1 MSILLIGAGR
11 MGSALLKGW
20 LDRGIKSISV
30 VEPKPS
36 APLRKLAKAKKI
48 ALFAVPSS
56 VQRKPSVCV
65 VAIKPQV
72 LKGEAATLAGFA
84 QGGAL
89 MISIAAGTSIE
100 ALTQAWGRK
109 ARIIRAMPNMPE
121 FAAADRP
128 LTLLH
133 QPNSGVA
140 AARNTGIAAAQGTLI
155 APIDADD
162 LWAAS
167 YLEQL
172 VQRLLESPPTVG
184 VVYAWS
190 VEIDEQDAP
199 IGGFQ
204 AAQIEGWVYPTLL
217 CHNFLGNA
225 SATLIRRARLDQVG
239 GYPESLRLQ
248 QAQGCEDLDLYLRL
262 ARVCEF
268 RVVPAFLVQY
278 RQQTQSMSRCF
289 ETMTR
294 SQSLVLA
301 SQDPPPPGWLLA
313 MAQSSFYL
321 LIARR
326 CSGQGDWAA
335 AQHWVR
341 SAYRV
346 DPLSRWLRPGSR
358 WLAWKSAANQTHRR
372 LPTGSAPGQW
382 PDRRAVQRRLWASSG
397 LHWVL
402 KTLVGGAGQRS
413 HQPLHLGQ
421 RLAKLWRGI
430 L

>member
-1 MSILLIGAGR
+1 MD
-11 MGSALLKGW
+11 GSAVCQGLSGPLV
-20 LDRGIKSISV
+20 SV
-30 VEPKPS
+30 IVP
-36 APLRKLAKAKKI
+36 AYNAAAWI
-48 ALFAVPSS
+48 A
-56 VQRKPSVCV
+56 R
-65 VAIKPQV
+65 
-72 LKGEAATLAGFA
+72 TLTA
-84 QGGAL
+84 
-89 MISIAAGTSIE
+89 IAAQTYAHLEVWVVDDGSSDQTAQIVR
-100 ALTQAWGRK
+100 GF
-109 ARIIRAMPNMPE
+109 IPE
-121 FAAADRP
+121 FAAADRH
-128 LTLLH
+128 LTLLY
-133 QPNSGVA
+133 QPHSGVA

-167 YLEQL
+167 YLENL
-172 VQRLLESPPTVG
+172 VQRLLASPPTVG

-190 VEIDEQDAP
+190 VEIDQQDRP

-225 SATLIRRARLDQVG
+225 SATLLRRSMLDRVG
-239 GYPESLRLQ
+239 GYTESLRLQ

-278 RQQTQSMSRCF
+278 RQQTQSMSRQF
-289 ETMTR
+289 DTMTH
-294 SQSLVLA
+294 SQRLVLA

-326 CSGQGDWAA
+326 CYGQGDWAA
-335 AQHWVR
+335 AQHWLR
-341 SAYRV
+341 SAHQV
-346 DPLSRWLRPGSR
+346 DPLSRWLRPGS
-358 WLAWKSAANQTHRR
+358 WLLAWKSADNQAHRR
-372 LPTGSAPGQW
+372 LPPVQGPGKW

-402 KTLVGGAGQRS
+402 KTLVGGS
-413 HQPLHLGQ
+413 YPPTPLGQ
-421 RLAKLWRGI
+421 RLARLWRGVS
-430 L
+430 